1 MATELFMKRRLS
13 SLVPTNRMSEELL
26 RNLPEHVTL
35 KIVATQPR
43 NPKHHAKFMAL
54 IAAIYP
60 HQSIYPTMDSFR
72 KAITV
77 ALGYGD
83 TVKLPDGRVMLIP
96 GSISFAKMDQRA
108 FEEFYERAVTRTIL
122 STPPECPVRKVVL
135 CEPSGA
141 STRAASIAQ
150 IGPTTHRASA
160 RAIHC
165 FTTWVID

>member
-26 RNLPEHVTL
+26 RDLPEHVTL

-60 HQSIYPTMDSFR
+60 HQSIYPTMESFR

-108 FEEFYERAVTRTIL
+108 FEEFYERAVHLILTRVLPGADRPDLEREVMEIL
-122 STPPECPVRKVVL
+122 E
-135 CEPSGA
+135 G
-141 STRAASIAQ
+141 RA
-150 IGPTTHRASA
+150 RDSA
-160 RAIHC
+160 
-165 FTTWVID
+165 